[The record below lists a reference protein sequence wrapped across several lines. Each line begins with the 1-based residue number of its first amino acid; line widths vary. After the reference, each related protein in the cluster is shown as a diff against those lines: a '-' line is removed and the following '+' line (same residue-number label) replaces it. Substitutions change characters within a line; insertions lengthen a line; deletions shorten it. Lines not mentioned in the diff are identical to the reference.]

1 MKFLATVIMT
11 LTCLQP
17 LQYGIQSL
25 LQLSRHQRTLYPLL
39 RIKHPEGIQPFIT
52 MKERVDQTPISSVC
66 S

>member
-25 LQLSRHQRTLYPLL
+25 IQLSRQRRTLYPLL

-52 MKERVDQTPISSVC
+52 MKGRGDRAPISSVC